1 MVYGGSSSPDKR
13 IRYRTGKGLF
23 FAETPCTADLYGR
36 GKEGQPCQCKKVFE
50 HIFNEDTDPEVF
62 VREHGLGIVQN
73 DDLMQR
79 VVQKV
84 LAENPGPLSELL
96 GGKEKV
102 FGFL

>member
-1 MVYGGSSSPDKR
+1 MVEEKKVSP
-13 IRYRTGKGLF
+13 
-23 FAETPCTADLYGR
+23 ANA
-36 GKEGQPCQCKKVFE
+36 KKVFE

-84 LAENPGPLSELL
+84 LAENPGLFQSFWEVR
-96 GGKEKV
+96 KKYSV
-102 FGFL
+102 FL

>member
-1 MVYGGSSSPDKR
+1 M
-13 IRYRTGKGLF
+13 
-23 FAETPCTADLYGR
+23 YGR

-50 HIFNEDTDPEVF
+50 HIFNEDTEPEVF

-84 LAENPGPLSELL
+84 LAENPGPFSELL
-96 GGKEKV
+96 GGKEKYSV
-102 FGFL
+102 FCRPDDERIEGYSKP

>member
-1 MVYGGSSSPDKR
+1 MVEEKKVSP
-13 IRYRTGKGLF
+13 
-23 FAETPCTADLYGR
+23 ANA
-36 GKEGQPCQCKKVFE
+36 KKVFE
-50 HIFNEDTDPEVF
+50 HIFNEDTEPEVF

-84 LAENPGPLSELL
+84 LAENPGPFSELL

-102 FGFL
+102 FGFFCRPDDERIEGYSKP